1 MLQAEPGLYSYMV
14 DINVI
19 MLNRWLSIVNGKHNT
34 QAYLVY
40 KFIFNDTDNNVL
52 ITSRVFYK
60 HLRSLAKVFAYRI
73 YIGWI
78 KVETREKVRNKKNNA
93 PPPPPI

>member
-1 MLQAEPGLYSYMV
+1 MV
-14 DINVI
+14 DINVR
-19 MLNRWLSIVNGKHNT
+19 MLNHWLSIVNGKHNT

-40 KFIFNDTDNNVL
+40 KFILNDTDNNVL

-60 HLRSLAKVFAYRI
+60 NLRSLAKIFAYRI

-78 KVETREKVRNKKNNA
+78 KLETRDQHLDN
-93 PPPPPI
+93 